1 MCFPVCSY
9 VVAKVINIFL
19 ALCRHKRKR
28 RETVFLIVFMGPV
41 LLLRVHFP
49 EAFSYTHLKK
59 KKKTTLSKACFKKK
73 KKKKKDLI
81 VMVQNW
87 GSQ

>member
-19 ALCRHKRKR
+19 ALSRHKRKR

-41 LLLRVHFP
+41 LLLSP
-49 EAFSYTHLKK
+49 FSRGILLYPFEKK
-59 KKKTTLSKACFKKK
+59 NNTLSKACFKKK
-73 KKKKKDLI
+73 KKRKKI
-81 VMVQNW
+81 
-87 GSQ
+87 

>member
-1 MCFPVCSY
+1 MQTQEKEERNSLPYSLHGAGPS
-9 VVAKVINIFL
+9 AKSPFSRGI
-19 ALCRHKRKR
+19 
-28 RETVFLIVFMGPV
+28 
-41 LLLRVHFP
+41 LLYPF
-49 EAFSYTHLKK
+49 EK

-87 GSQ
+87 GSE

>member
-19 ALCRHKRKR
+19 ALSRHKRKR

-41 LLLRVHFP
+41 LLLSP
-49 EAFSYTHLKK
+49 FSRGILLYPFEKK
-59 KKKTTLSKACFKKK
+59 KNTLSKACFKKK
-73 KKKKKDLI
+73 KKKEKDLT

-87 GSQ
+87 GSE

>member
-1 MCFPVCSY
+1 MQTQEKEERNSLPYSLHGAGPS
-9 VVAKVINIFL
+9 AKSPFSRGI
-19 ALCRHKRKR
+19 
-28 RETVFLIVFMGPV
+28 
-41 LLLRVHFP
+41 LLYPF
-49 EAFSYTHLKK
+49 E

-87 GSQ
+87 GSE

>member
-19 ALCRHKRKR
+19 ALSRHKRKR

-41 LLLRVHFP
+41 LLLSP
-49 EAFSYTHLKK
+49 FSRGILLYPFE

-87 GSQ
+87 GSE